1 MFSLT
6 GEKKRSII
14 IKNNI
19 QEVAYEN

>member
-6 GEKKRSII
+6 GENKKSVI